1 MKLLSLRRRSAFT
14 LIELLVVIAI
24 IAILAAMLL
33 PALSKAKQKAQGIYC
48 ISNNKQLMLAWAMY
62 YSDNSDRLVYN
73 TGGFGNVNDISIQ
86 WAANS
91 MNWLESNANTNTLL
105 LTKALLGGYV
115 GGSAKVFKC
124 PADKYDL
131 KIGPRSRSYSMNGFV
146 GPHNQTGTPYNPNY
160 RQFLKHSDF
169 GKPSDIFV
177 MVDEHPDSINDSIFI
192 VAGSGDLNGIYS
204 GGKREWRDM
213 PASYHNGACGFSFAD
228 GHAEIKKWINP
239 FTAHQPVQR
248 NDRFKVAQAIPG
260 GEGTEDLHW
269 VADHSSY
276 KN

>member
-1 MKLLSLRRRSAFT
+1 MKLLSVRRRSAFT

-33 PALSKAKQKAQGIYC
+33 PALSKAKQKAEGIYC

-73 TGGFGNVNDISIQ
+73 TGGFGTVTDVSVQ

-91 MNWLESNANTNTLL
+91 LNWLESSANTNTLL
-105 LTKALLGGYV
+105 LTKALLGGFV

-146 GPHNQTGTPYNPNY
+146 GLHDQVGTPYNANY

-177 MVDEHPDSINDSIFI
+177 MVDEHPDSINDSIYI
-192 VAGSGDLNGIYS
+192 VAGGGDLNGIYS
-204 GGKREWRDM
+204 GAKREWRDM

-239 FTAHQPVQR
+239 FTAHQPIQR
-248 NDRFKVAQAIPG
+248 NSRFVNPQAIPG
-260 GEGTEDLHW
+260 GEGTQDLLW

-276 KN
+276 KK